1 MTETSELDL
10 TALHFLPAWAKESED
25 PNRYA
30 NYEAKNPSPEK
41 RRNEK
46 WNSSNQSNKNF
57 KKDHRTEKHHSKN
70 SKRPFSFN
78 KPSIKQDSRENISAT
93 LPGIKINLIP
103 EEKGVQSLTRQIKLT
118 GRAYPM
124 FDIARMIL
132 QKPERYHFH
141 ITTEKNELFLFH
153 CLSDNSLWL
162 TEEEALKHLL
172 KQLLETYY
180 RTEKVSIDP
189 PKGNFTCIGIC
200 GFSGTILGPPNYHDY
215 PNKVRKLYTERFSH
229 MPFEKFKNRIKTVHD
244 EATVKQWIENLSFN
258 LEYHPLK
265 SAETTPLKNWTEVET
280 HFRIHHLPE
289 LIQKNNSHQFTQIE
303 KNKLSPILF
312 SHLKNTEQQERRFP
326 IKLVNQLSQEFSKHN
341 LRFFKANK
349 NITYVSIAR
358 PQYLDIEQTP
368 VSENIKQIIDFI
380 QNNPR
385 TNRYQLLTAL
395 IADSNSTTTADS
407 SELSPQEV
415 NILRDL
421 HWLIHQGHAIEF
433 ANGQLEL
440 AKKPKP
446 KPEVAKPVLEEKENK
461 IPEQPTES
469 HGTTEEITQIENTQE
484 NQSPITEPVTAAT
497 SEPPDNP
504 SPS

>member
-10 TALHFLPAWAKESED
+10 TSLHFLPAWAKESEN

-30 NYEAKNPSPEK
+30 NYENKGLTQDK
-41 RRNEK
+41 RKNEK
-46 WNSSNQSNKNF
+46 GNRNYKNNKPF
-57 KKDHRTEKHHSKN
+57 KNNHRSEKQFKQP
-70 SKRPFSFN
+70 KRSFN
-78 KPSIKQDSRENISAT
+78 KTAAKQEIREALPI

-103 EEKGVQSLTRQIKLT
+103 EEKGVISLTRQIKLT

-132 QKPERYHFH
+132 QKPERYHFQ
-141 ITTEKNELFLFH
+141 IIAEKEETSLFH
-153 CLSDNSLWL
+153 CSLDDSFWL
-162 TEEEALKHLL
+162 TEEEVQKHVLKHF
-172 KQLLETYY
+172 LETYY
-180 RTEKVSIDP
+180 RVEKVAVDP
-189 PKGNFTCIGIC
+189 PKGSFTCIGVC

-229 MPFEKFKNRIKTVHD
+229 MPFEKFKNRIKTVH
-244 EATVKQWIENLSFN
+244 EETAVKQWIEELSFN

-265 SAETTPLKNWTEVET
+265 NPETTPLKNWTEVET
-280 HFRIHHLPE
+280 HFRAHHLPE
-289 LIQKNNSHQFTQIE
+289 LIQKVNSFSLAQLG
-303 KNKLSPILF
+303 KNKISPTLF

-395 IADSNSTTTADS
+395 IPDTNSPATTEDS

-446 KPEVAKPVLEEKENK
+446 KPEVANSIVKEEENK
-461 IPEQPTES
+461 VTEQHAES
-469 HGTTEEITQIENTQE
+469 HQASEEIAQTENTQE
-484 NQSPITEPVTAAT
+484 NPSTTEPIAASN
-497 SEPPDNP
+497 SEPLDNP